1 MDASRDEW
9 NLTLEVYTK
18 FQLKR
23 KPLGQCGN
31 ANLKKNLVKLLE
43 KSAVAKDA
51 ELIDKILD
59 ESNEYIQRL
68 LASPELFGGYPDE
81 HKRALL
87 LDACQTFEEVKAAYL
102 EQIVTAEP
110 K

>member
-1 MDASRDEW
+1 MSRDEW

-31 ANLKKNLVKLLE
+31 ANLKKNLVKVLE

-68 LASPELFGGYPDE
+68 LASTDLFGGYPDE

-102 EQIVTAEP
+102 EQIVTEEGP